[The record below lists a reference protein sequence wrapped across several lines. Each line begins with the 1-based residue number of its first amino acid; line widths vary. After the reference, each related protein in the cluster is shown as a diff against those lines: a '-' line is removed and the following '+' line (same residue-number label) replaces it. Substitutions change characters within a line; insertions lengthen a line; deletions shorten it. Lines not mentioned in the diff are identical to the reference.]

1 MFGIR
6 TVIREKSALA
16 GRRALALAVL
26 PLCLAIAPAWG
37 ADPAADRSEVPLRF
51 AKGKSSTVITGRI
64 EGRRYIDHTLRAAAG
79 QTLTVTLKAGS
90 RSAYFNLLPPGS
102 PDAAMAIGELS
113 DNRFS
118 GLLPDDGVYTIR
130 VFLNRAAAR
139 RNAASDYTLEVGAG
153 GTALKPLPAAKDAL
167 VPGTRFHAQANVPCA
182 PAYTQVLECRAGVVR
197 RGFDGTATVELGWGD
212 NRKRSILFIK
222 GEAKA
227 ADAPQAM
234 KSTRNERGWTVEFD
248 GGERFEIPEPLVFGG

>member
-1 MFGIR
+1 MK
-6 TVIREKSALA
+6 TLLVLAALVVALSARAADSA
-16 GRRALALAVL
+16 G
-26 PLCLAIAPAWG
+26 
-37 ADPAADRSEVPLRF
+37 DRSEVPVRF

-79 QTLTVTLKAGS
+79 QTLTVRLKAAS

-102 PDAAMAIGELS
+102 PDAAMAIGEFS

-118 GLLPDDGVYTIR
+118 GLLPDDGLYTIR
-130 VFLNRAAAR
+130 VYLNRAAAR

-153 GTALKPLPAAKDAL
+153 GTALKPLPAARDAL
-167 VPGTRFHAQANVPCA
+167 VPGTRFHAQGTVPCA
-182 PAYTQVLECRAGVVR
+182 PAFTQVRECTAGVVR
-197 RGFDGTATVELGWGD
+197 RGVDGTATVELGWGD
-212 NRKRSILFIK
+212 NGKRRILFVK
-222 GEAKA
+222 GEARA

-248 GGERFEIPEPLVFGG
+248 GGERFEIPEPLVLGG

>member
-1 MFGIR
+1 M
-6 TVIREKSALA
+6 KSL
-16 GRRALALAVL
+16 LAL
-26 PLCLAIAPAWG
+26 PLLLFALSS
-37 ADPAADRSEVPLRF
+37 PAADAAAERSEVPVRF
-51 AKGKSSTVITGRI
+51 AKGKSSTVVTGRI
-64 EGRRYIDHTLRAAAG
+64 EGRRYIDHTLSAAAG
-79 QTLTVTLKAGS
+79 QTLTVRLKAGS

-118 GLLPDDGVYTIR
+118 GLLPDDGVYTVR

-153 GTALKPLPAAKDAL
+153 GTALKPVSAATDAL
-167 VPGTRFHAQANVPCA
+167 VPGTRFHARTTVPCA
-182 PAYTQVLECRAGVVR
+182 PAYTQVRECTAGVVR
-197 RGFDGTATVELGWGD
+197 RGFDGTATVVLGWGE
-212 NRKRSILFIK
+212 NGKRRILFIK
-222 GEAKA
+222 GEARA

-234 KSTRNERGWTVEFD
+234 KAARSERGWTVEFD